1 MNLSELLN
9 LGIIAS
15 IGGDGGLQLDA
26 PKGALTPELIER
38 IRHHKPSLI
47 AEIRA
52 AREVGELGELHF
64 LCTNPAG
71 EELPLAGD
79 VHRETPTDTAPPVR
93 ATRWLLHYADREPME
108 VWFSPAADHDE
119 ALAGYPDAVAAE
131 PVPERTDTRTANVI
145 ERDENDQRKEP
156 TTSEK
161 VALAEAIEARIKGPN
176 GTRQGQRTDLGT
188 CGNVSTSDEAGQKTR
203 DIAAAKAGLG
213 SGKTLEAAQKV
224 IERDITVVLPV
235 ITKPTSIT
243 VATGCKSCRHRKRP
257 GRSDPGYCGGG
268 RDDLLGAYGEHH
280 PLRKLPDDQGESC
293 ASYLPHEG

>member
-79 VHRETPTDTAPPVR
+79 VHRETPTDTAQPVR
-93 ATRWLLHYADREPME
+93 ATRWLIHFLDREPLE
-108 VWFSPAADHDE
+108 VWFSPAVDHAE
-119 ALAGYPDAVAAE
+119 ALVAYPDAVAAE
-131 PVPERTDTRTANVI
+131 PLPEVRTPPVRNEVRT
-145 ERDENDQRKEP
+145 E
-156 TTSEK
+156 TT
-161 VALAEAIEARIKGPN
+161 AR
-176 GTRQGQRTDLGT
+176 
-188 CGNVSTSDEAGQKTR
+188 
-203 DIAAAKAGLG
+203 
-213 SGKTLEAAQKV
+213 
-224 IERDITVVLPV
+224 
-235 ITKPTSIT
+235 
-243 VATGCKSCRHRKRP
+243 GCKSCRHRKRP
-257 GRSDPGYCGGG
+257 GLSSGYCGGG

-280 PLRKLPDDQGESC
+280 PLRKLPDDQGGSC
-293 ASYLPHEG
+293 TSYYPHEG

>member
-131 PVPERTDTRTANVI
+131 P
-145 ERDENDQRKEP
+145 
-156 TTSEK
+156 
-161 VALAEAIEARIKGPN
+161 LAGVSVSAVSVS
-176 GTRQGQRTDLGT
+176 
-188 CGNVSTSDEAGQKTR
+188 VSTET
-203 DIAAAKAGLG
+203 AA
-213 SGKTLEAAQKV
+213 
-224 IERDITVVLPV
+224 R
-235 ITKPTSIT
+235 
-243 VATGCKSCRHRKRP
+243 GCSTCRHRRRP
-257 GRSDPGYCGGG
+257 GLSAGYCGGG
-268 RDDLLGAYGEHH
+268 RDDLPGAYGLHH
-280 PLRKLPDDQGESC
+280 PLRKLPADEGAGC

>member
-156 TTSEK
+156 TNSER
-161 VALAEAIEARIKGPN
+161 VALALAITAHEKENAKH
-176 GTRQGQRTDLGT
+176 RQGQRTDLEPP
-188 CGNVSTSDEAGQKTR
+188 GNISGMSGEVR
-203 DIAAAKAGLG
+203 DIL
-213 SGKTLEAAQKV
+213 AQKV
-224 IERDITVVLPV
+224 IERGITVVLPV

-268 RDDLLGAYGEHH
+268 RDDLLAAYGLHH
-280 PLRKLPDDQGESC
+280 PLRKLPADEGASC
-293 ASYLPHEG
+293 ASYRPHED

>member
-93 ATRWLLHYADREPME
+93 APRWLIHFLDREPLE

-119 ALAGYPDAVAAE
+119 ALAAYRDAVAAE
-131 PVPERTDTRTANVI
+131 PVPERTDTGAASVI
-145 ERDENDQRKEP
+145 ERDELLALVEAVYAGDTDADRAEALDA
-156 TTSEK
+156 
-161 VALAEAIEARIKGPN
+161 ALADPAGALRCYRSIANERGIVVA
-176 GTRQGQRTDLGT
+176 RTDARQ
-188 CGNVSTSDEAGQKTR
+188 SSAQSARQSAQQSARES
-203 DIAAAKAGLG
+203 AKQSAHE
-213 SGKTLEAAQKV
+213 SAQKSAA
-224 IERDITVVLPV
+224 RNCST
-235 ITKPTSIT
+235 
-243 VATGCKSCRHRKRP
+243 CRHRKRP
-257 GRSDPGYCGGG
+257 GRADPGYCGGG
-268 RDDLLGAYGEHH
+268 RDDLPAAYGLHH
-280 PLRKLPDDQGESC
+280 PLRKLPADQGASC
-293 ASYLPHEG
+293 ASYRPHED